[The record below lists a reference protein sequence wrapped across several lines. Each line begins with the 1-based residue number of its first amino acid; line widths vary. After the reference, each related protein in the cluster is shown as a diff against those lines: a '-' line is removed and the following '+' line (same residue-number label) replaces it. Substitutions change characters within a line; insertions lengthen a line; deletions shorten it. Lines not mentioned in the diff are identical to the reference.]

1 MDQFV
6 GILHSL
12 ANNTSK
18 LDDLVGYS
26 QLVRGKSDIITQF
39 ATMVIPSDRPN
50 QNTTRLIQLLS
61 EPRLVSSNPA
71 FAVILLQ
78 LQSIS
83 LNDSSCVVSFAKICK
98 TLVQHLTPRI
108 AQHFVSEGIIA
119 FSMKLKIFLT
129 FLWCCLH

>member
-78 LQSIS
+78 LQKY
-83 LNDSSCVVSFAKICK
+83 AK
-98 TLVQHLTPRI
+98 H
-108 AQHFVSEGIIA
+108 
-119 FSMKLKIFLT
+119 
-129 FLWCCLH
+129 